1 MATISMDLRQ
11 RILKAYDR
19 GDTTREQ
26 VASRFEV
33 SLGMVKKL
41 IQQRRHTGD
50 IAPQHHRSGRK
61 PIILDSHRRE
71 LRALVSKQPDLTLEE
86 IRKRL
91 GLECT
96 VQAIHYVLA
105 DMGLTYKK
113 RLSVLRSNQDQTSH
127 EPVGSGAKSKKV
139 SIPHDL
145 SSSMSHRPKPT

>member
-1 MATISMDLRQ
+1 MATISVDLRQ

-41 IQQRRHTGD
+41 IQQRRHFGD
-50 IAPQHHRSGRK
+50 IAPRHHSSGRK

-71 LRALVSKQPDLTLEE
+71 LRSLVSKQPDLTLEE
-86 IRKRL
+86 IRARL
-91 GLECT
+91 GLACT
-96 VQAIHYVLA
+96 IQAIHYVLA

-113 RLSVLRSNQDQTSH
+113 RRSVLRSNQDQTSRARA
-127 EPVGSGAKSKKV
+127 GSGAKSKKV
-139 SIPHDL
+139 LIPHDL
-145 SSSMSHRPKPT
+145 SSSTSPRLKRI

>member
-1 MATISMDLRQ
+1 MDLRQ

-71 LRALVSKQPDLTLEE
+71 LRSLVSKQPDLTLEE
-86 IRKRL
+86 IRARL

-96 VQAIHYVLA
+96 IQAIHYVLA

-113 RLSVLRSNQDQTSH
+113 RRSVLRSNQDQTSRARA
-127 EPVGSGAKSKKV
+127 GSGAKSKKV
-139 SIPHDL
+139 LIPHDL
-145 SSSMSHRPKPT
+145 SSSTSPRLKRI

>member
-1 MATISMDLRQ
+1 MDLRQ

-50 IAPQHHRSGRK
+50 IAPRHHRSGRK
-61 PIILDSHRRE
+61 PIILSSHRRE
-71 LRALVSKQPDLTLEE
+71 LRALLVKQPDLTLEE
-86 IRKRL
+86 IRVRL

-96 VQAIHYVLA
+96 IQAIHYVLA

-113 RLSVLRSNQDQTSH
+113 RLFGLRSNQDLTSRA
-127 EPVGSGAKSKKV
+127 PVESGARSKKV
-139 SIPHDL
+139 LNLPAL
-145 SSSMSHRPKPT
+145 CSSTSRRPKRT